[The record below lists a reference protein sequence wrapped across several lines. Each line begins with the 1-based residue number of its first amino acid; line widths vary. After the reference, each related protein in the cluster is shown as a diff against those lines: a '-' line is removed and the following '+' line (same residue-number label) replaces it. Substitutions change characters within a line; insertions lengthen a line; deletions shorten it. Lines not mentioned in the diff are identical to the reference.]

1 MLNFYF
7 IYPYLIFM
15 EYPKYLIPM
24 LRTDHAGETGAVFI
38 YRAILMVARDDE
50 IICFAKKH
58 LKTESEHLILI
69 EQILEKKYRS
79 KLIPLWKVAGF
90 LTGFLPSFFGKKTI
104 LATIFYVESFV
115 EKHYQQQI
123 DALGS
128 QKKYKKIKKLLKSLQ
143 DDEVLHK
150 DEALFEAKNF
160 NKLQKFWGS
169 FVEKGSLLAVR
180 ISQKI

>member
-1 MLNFYF
+1 MLNFYS

-79 KLIPLWKVAGF
+79 KLIPLWKIAGF
-90 LTGFLPSFFGKKTI
+90 LTGFLPSFFGKKQS
-104 LATIFYVESFV
+104 LQPFFMWKV
-115 EKHYQQQI
+115 
-123 DALGS
+123 
-128 QKKYKKIKKLLKSLQ
+128 LLKNITNNRLM
-143 DDEVLHK
+143 L
-150 DEALFEAKNF
+150 
-160 NKLQKFWGS
+160 
-169 FVEKGSLLAVR
+169 
-180 ISQKI
+180 